1 MKKYQNLNG
10 NSGVL
15 AYEIEDEAI
24 RVQFSEGK
32 IYRYTYISAGKE
44 HVEQMKI
51 LAEAGKGLSTYIS
64 QNVKGDYEK

>member
-15 AYEIEDEAI
+15 AYEIEAEAI
-24 RVQFSEGK
+24 QVKFSEDK
-32 IYRYTYISAGKE
+32 IYRYSYSIAGKE
-44 HVEQMKI
+44 HIENMKV

-64 QNVKGDYEK
+64 RNVKGNYEK